1 MSERLRRVA
10 DLALVYPQMVRAEAV
25 HEIVVERN
33 FGFQILDA
41 LPQFGLVTGEK
52 NRICQTEID
61 LRHFVA
67 IRTKG
72 GFYCYIHNF
81 ISVRYFMVY
90 RA

>member
-25 HEIVVERN
+25 HEIVVERT

-41 LPQFGLVTGEK
+41 LPQFGFVAGEK

-61 LRHFVA
+61 LRRFVA

-72 GFYCYIHNF
+72 
-81 ISVRYFMVY
+81 
-90 RA
+90 